1 MEGNMTSRQIKK
13 FAAGII
19 DQKLGLR
26 VSSTDLTLVDAE
38 EYTGD
43 GGQDLLRAV
52 DFYRNGFPFIRYSAT
67 FRYHEW
73 KLLITDTRTD
83 KELLIP

>member
-1 MEGNMTSRQIKK
+1 MTALKIKQ

-19 DQKLGLR
+19 DQKLGLH
-26 VSSTDLTLVDAE
+26 VTSADLTLVDVE
-38 EYTGD
+38 EYKGD
-43 GGQDLLRAV
+43 EGQELIRAV

-83 KELLIP
+83 RELLLP